1 MLQLVLTFA
10 VAADTADLVLADLA
24 TALFAAAGQRS
35 TGTRA
40 IYILFN
46 RCYHNNSEH
55 TTDNTGSSKEEE
67 EEEKVSKMFL
77 VLSNK
82 LSSGNSISRA
92 GYTYATTIL
101 YELYMYKQ
109 PQQPQPP
116 PPPPP
121 QQQHNSVPCMFSACV
136 NVGHVDSIVVRRN
149 LLFNAVSCD
158 SFFCFSAGACVW
170 SSAGGYIV
178 EGHPKKTTTPQTTT
192 RLVRTG
198 EGRRIFCAV
207 VERCFCSH

>member
-1 MLQLVLTFA
+1 VPLTLLILSLA
-10 VAADTADLVLADLA
+10 V
-24 TALFAAAGQRS
+24 FAAAGQRS

-55 TTDNTGSSKEEE
+55 TTGNSGSSKEEE
-67 EEEKVSKMFL
+67 EEEKEEKEEEEEVSKMFL

-109 PQQPQPP
+109 QQQSQPP

-136 NVGHVDSIVVRRN
+136 NVGHVDSIVVRRKH
-149 LLFNAVSCD
+149 
-158 SFFCFSAGACVW
+158 FFKCCF
-170 SSAGGYIV
+170 
-178 EGHPKKTTTPQTTT
+178 
-192 RLVRTG
+192 L
-198 EGRRIFCAV
+198 
-207 VERCFCSH
+207 